1 MLSFPSTLQGHSDF
15 PTPITGILPGSSD
28 LNQLT
33 TDGNLRR
40 RQDLRSNICFLSPH
54 AIGLTPGLP
63 RVLVPFT
70 SSRVLAFPISVEGR
84 QVSHQSIGFIP
95 QPDSPS
101 YNSPALCYGAAP
113 FALCYGLRIWLAP
126 LTGYDLIVPSRHGT
140 LSRQVQ
146 PECYHP
152 NPPPA
157 YIPKRVTGMVVTLQ
171 TTRKQTRNRV
181 HACLTCVFQSV
192 AAKNVRLKHLLD
204 KNYAR
209 IL

>member
-1 MLSFPSTLQGHSDF
+1 MLSSPSSLQGHSGF

-33 TDGNLRR
+33 TDGNLWRR
-40 RQDLRSNICFLSPH
+40 RDLWSNICSLSPH

-70 SSRVLAFPISVEGR
+70 SSRILAFPISVEGR
-84 QVSHQSIGFIP
+84 QVSHQSNGFIP

-101 YNSPALCYGAAP
+101 YDSPALCYGAAP

-140 LSRQVQ
+140 LSGQVQ
-146 PECYHP
+146 PGCYHP

-157 YIPKRVTGMVVTLQ
+157 YILKRATSMIVTLQ
-171 TTRKQTRNRV
+171 TTRKQTRNHV
-181 HACLTCVFQSV
+181 HACLTCVFQSDAGV
-192 AAKNVRLKHLLD
+192 AKNVRLKLL
-204 KNYAR
+204 
-209 IL
+209 L